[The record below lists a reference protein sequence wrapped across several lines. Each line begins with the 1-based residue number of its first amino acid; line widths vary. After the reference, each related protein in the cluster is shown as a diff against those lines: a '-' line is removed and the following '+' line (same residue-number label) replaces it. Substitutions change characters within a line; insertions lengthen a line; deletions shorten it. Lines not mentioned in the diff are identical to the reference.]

1 MQFCIFPCLL
11 SRYIPLLLLCYVV
24 HCYFTYFNKPNCV
37 GIIAI
42 SDGSL
47 IQGDHRRPKRREPK
61 HSESTEPPARSSRG
75 LAITKDALWG
85 QQKIAGMESW
95 TIGSQPLLIFMDV
108 QMRYMR
114 SHETVFNTGIR
125 IFLSK
130 RLSSKSRRTGEDSRK
145 AKP

>member
-24 HCYFTYFNKPNCV
+24 HCYFTYSNKPNCV

-42 SDGSL
+42 RDGSL

-61 HSESTEPPARSSRG
+61 HSGSTEPPARSSHGTNNYKRCT
-75 LAITKDALWG
+75 L
-85 QQKIAGMESW
+85 
-95 TIGSQPLLIFMDV
+95 GSAENCWNGRWVPSLFLYSSTRK
-108 QMRYMR
+108 MRYMR
-114 SHETVFNTGIR
+114 SHKTVFDTGIR